1 MGDVY
6 KNIKEERVE
15 AISVAIFTTTFEI
28 GLLIVDERMG
38 EKSIKQSIAQE
49 GGNEAILEL

>member
-15 AISVAIFTTTFEI
+15 AISVAIFTIRFEI
-28 GLLIVDERMG
+28 GLLIADERMG

-49 GGNEAILEL
+49 GGNEAIVEL

>member
-49 GGNEAILEL
+49 GGNEAIVEL

>member
-28 GLLIVDERMG
+28 GFLIVDEQMG
-38 EKSIKQSIAQE
+38 EKSIK
-49 GGNEAILEL
+49 

>member
-15 AISVAIFTTTFEI
+15 AISVAIFTITFEI
-28 GLLIVDERMG
+28 GLLIADERMG

-49 GGNEAILEL
+49 GGNEAIVEL